1 MPRLSTKDQLRNLEE
16 KKAKLQ
22 AQFQKVAGRQKA
34 EERKADTR
42 RKVLAGAVIL
52 KACES
57 DAALKETVWALLE
70 KNIVLNKDRSVFGFA
85 ARPESTGH
93 KP

>member
-1 MPRLSTKDQLRNLEE
+1 MPKQSTEEQLKKLEE

-57 DAALKETVWALLE
+57 DASLKETVWALLE

-85 ARPESTGH
+85 LRPEPETPKS
-93 KP
+93 